1 MNKNTT
7 ISILVII
14 IVIVLGVII
23 WKSNSKPEMV
33 TEDPKKVLDKQTSAD
48 TTSDIDASL
57 NSIDADGDIDAE
69 LRTMDADLES
79 L

>member
-14 IVIVLGVII
+14 IVIVLGVIV
-23 WKSNSKPEMV
+23 WKYNSKPEM
-33 TEDPKKVLDKQTSAD
+33 TNEDPKKILEQQTSAD

-57 NSIDADGDIDAE
+57 NSIDTEGDIDAE
-69 LRTMDADLES
+69 LKTMDADLES